1 MARYGSDDDQ
11 NYYSD
16 DDPTRLNT
24 GGYSGYG
31 QPGPA
36 ESGEVPWYRKPVAL
50 VAFGALGAV
59 LIALIVYGLAR
70 LITGDSSPG
79 TDTTTTPLTPLTS
92 FTTNQLLSKMPI

>member
-92 FTTNQLLSKMPI
+92 TSAPAPVT